1 MWLMSRYRCAIF
13 GAVLTLA
20 AGALLL
26 WAEPVRDAMVSGRVG
41 MHDMCVAFRS
51 TGRSGTC
58 DPHAFSSAWRLRA
71 VPCEHVIDPTESGYC
86 DCGEGGHKAHVWC
99 DHSPFTCAE
108 VCANPLVAPREDWR
122 AFAAR
127 DAEGAAARRAALP
140 PLRGRG
146 IVTVVGGGYT
156 IDGLLLVA
164 ALREL
169 GCALPVEF
177 WFNDAAS
184 SSDGAALAD
193 PAVRATLARLGVT
206 LRGFGAAQRERRSAL
221 GDLADASDATQFA
234 YAAEQRG
241 HGSVPVRAANAKR
254 GYLYKTAAL
263 SLTRFEEALFLDTDV
278 TPLSDPTFLFD
289 APGYARTGALLWPDF
304 DRDVAADRWT
314 HGLLRRGSQT
324 FWNAVGGR
332 PRAYPASLPTIETGQ
347 MVLRRPSESPAI
359 RLAHFF
365 LRTGYH
371 YYDHYMIRYAHLLLE
386 QRFHVVETPVGW
398 GGYTARSRGGGA
410 ELRAA
415 PPRFCGHT
423 MLQATPRGAAGAEDR
438 AG

>member
-1 MWLMSRYRCAIF
+1 MSRYRCAIF

-398 GGYTARSRGGGA
+398 GGYTARSRGGA

-423 MLQATPRGAAGAEDR
+423 MLQATPRGAAGAEVR